1 MAQTFKEIIEKIDEH
16 LKKSGKRY
24 YSEFCIGISENARKS
39 LFEIHHVDK
48 DNSWWIY
55 VTAVSVNDA
64 EKVEKY
70 YSELGMRR
78 GSGATNESSKMV
90 YCYVVTPTTTE

>member
-24 YSEFCIGISENARKS
+24 YSEFCIGISENARRS

-64 EKVEKY
+64 EKV
-70 YSELGMRR
+70 
-78 GSGATNESSKMV
+78 
-90 YCYVVTPTTTE
+90 TTTKTAQQVERRKRRSAKYGWNLYTAGL